1 MENPYPENPHI
12 QKSRFQKNRWK
23 NEKKSVYSCRP
34 RDLRRRDTGIPLP
47 GFPGDADAAGGSQ
60 YHREI

>member
-23 NEKKSVYSCRP
+23 NEKKSAYLYGPC
-34 RDLRRRDTGIPLP
+34 DLRRRNTGIPLS
-47 GFPGDADAAGGSQ
+47 GLPGDADAAGGSQ